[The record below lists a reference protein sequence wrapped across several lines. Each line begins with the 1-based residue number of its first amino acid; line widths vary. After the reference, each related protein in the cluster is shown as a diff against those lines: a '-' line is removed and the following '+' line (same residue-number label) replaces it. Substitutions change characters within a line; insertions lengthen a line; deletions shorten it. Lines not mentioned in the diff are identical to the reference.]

1 MFMFAAKNYI
11 DQEES
16 YSLLAV
22 LDAQISFT
30 ISLEGFDSK
39 SPQTHQPK
47 LIVCFPHPIEWWVLV
62 FQPRRSCYFL
72 RMMFPPGV

>member
-1 MFMFAAKNYI
+1 MFAAKNYI

-30 ISLEGFDSK
+30 VLLEGFDSK
-39 SPQTHQPK
+39 G
-47 LIVCFPHPIEWWVLV
+47 PHT
-62 FQPRRSCYFL
+62 STKAYC
-72 RMMFPPGV
+72 MFPPSNWVVGIGFST